1 MRILMIL
8 FLLASAMSG
17 LVVASEQPATSLTS
31 TSTTYLVIYRPGPS
45 WPDGLPVSQ
54 LPLREHGRFL
64 LELYKN
70 GSMTLAG
77 PFTNDTG
84 GAVVLKVASE
94 AEAKGIVERDPAVT
108 EGIFVYELHPWA
120 PVQWQQFLKPK
131 ETNAS
136 Q

>member
-1 MRILMIL
+1 MRLIS
-8 FLLASAMSG
+8 LLLIASG
-17 LVVASEQPATSLTS
+17 LSGLALASEQTATSPDS
-31 TSTTYLVIYRPGPS
+31 TGATYLVIYRPGPS

-70 GSMTLAG
+70 GSMTSAG

-120 PVQWQQFLKPK
+120 PVQWQQFLRPK